1 MSGNLGNRSSRPSV
15 GGVGTQ
21 RRVVVVGYDGAELLD
36 IACVTTTLAMA
47 NALGSPADPY
57 EVLIANLGGRPVACA
72 PGLTLQ
78 GQQALERFAGP
89 LDTLVVSGGVGH
101 RAAAA
106 DPVLVGHVRRLA
118 RDSRRVASVCTGA
131 SVLAAAGLLDG
142 RRATTHWRFAAELAA
157 EHPAVLVDP
166 DPVFVRDGATATSA
180 GITCSLD
187 LALAF
192 VEEDHGPQLAR
203 RVARELVTYLQRPGN
218 QAQMSA
224 FTTAPPVGDDVVRGV
239 VEHVTTDLAADL
251 GTEALAARAGVSTRQ
266 LTRLF
271 RAATGLTPGRYVRRA
286 RVEAAAA
293 LLTGTALPLPAVA
306 RRCGFGSAETLRLA
320 FTDRFGVAPSA
331 YRRLHRVR

>member
-1 MSGNLGNRSSRPSV
+1 V

-118 RDSRRVASVCTGA
+118 RDSRRVASLCTGA

-142 RRATTHWRFAAELAA
+142 RRATAHWSHTAILAERYPLVQVD
-157 EHPAVLVDP
+157 ESVLYVDDGAVL
-166 DPVFVRDGATATSA
+166 TSA
-180 GITCSLD
+180 GMTAGLD
-187 LALAF
+187 LCLHVVRTDLGAHVAN
-192 VEEDHGPQLAR
+192 QLAR
-203 RVARELVTYLQRPGN
+203 RLVVPAHRPGG
-218 QAQMSA
+218 QAQFIDRAVPASDDDSVGVVLQWAAANLEKPHTVEELARRAGLSLRSFFRRAQAVTGTTPLQWLLHQRLSHAQTLLETTGLPIETVSERCGLGSAANLRRHFSIHVGVPPQQYRRA
-224 FTTAPPVGDDVVRGV
+224 FTAPARG
-239 VEHVTTDLAADL
+239 
-251 GTEALAARAGVSTRQ
+251 
-266 LTRLF
+266 
-271 RAATGLTPGRYVRRA
+271 Y
-286 RVEAAAA
+286 
-293 LLTGTALPLPAVA
+293 
-306 RRCGFGSAETLRLA
+306 
-320 FTDRFGVAPSA
+320 
-331 YRRLHRVR
+331 